1 MVGVTTA
8 WGAVWKVTALGRA
21 RSCWRELESWVA
33 GFLLIGQRAEFL
45 KQVWCFLQAEI
56 KDISSLSFLPVESSL
71 WVLPLT
77 SLPAPQQM
85 IRNCHTCCCVYLPRW
100 ACVLCV
106 GAQDLR
112 NSGSW
117 KSSRFTVERY
127 EQCGV
132 AALHTRLRLSC
143 WELGW
148 RGFTWAQPGQHSEIL
163 PQKTFLSE
171 NILILLHMVLPL

>member
-8 WGAVWKVTALGRA
+8 WGAVWTATALGRVKRLLKRA
-21 RSCWRELESWVA
+21 GVLGCWFSADRT
-33 GFLLIGQRAEFL
+33 AE
-45 KQVWCFLQAEI
+45 
-56 KDISSLSFLPVESSL
+56 
-71 WVLPLT
+71 WVLNSFGVLCRLRLRT
-77 SLPAPQQM
+77 SLPSRSFQWSLPVGLVPHFPASSHQQM
-85 IRNCHTCCCVYLPRW
+85 IRNCQTCWCVCLPRW

-112 NSGSW
+112 NSGGW

-132 AALHTRLRLSC
+132 AALHTTLRLSGL
-143 WELGW
+143 ELGW

-163 PQKTFLSE
+163 PQKALLSE
-171 NILILLHMVLPL
+171 NILILFHVVLPL